1 MASPTIT
8 PSEYQAFRILL
19 EEACG
24 ILLGEDKHYL
34 VSSRLGRLMQ
44 EEGLATLGELV
55 TRLSGIRGASLR
67 TRVIDAMT
75 TNETLWFRD
84 TTPYDALTLHILPQF
99 AQTPLGRP
107 LRIWSAAC
115 SSGQEP
121 YSISIAVQEYLLGKP
136 GQLTW
141 GVQIVGT
148 DISSA
153 ILKEANAGIYDS
165 TSLARGLSPERRQR
179 FFTPVDGKWQVK
191 PELRTRVSFKELNL
205 KQSYAALAK
214 FDIIFCRNVLI
225 YFSAD
230 LKRDILTRMAQAL
243 NPDGYLIL
251 GSSEAISNLSSAF
264 EMVHYASGVVYRLK
278 NSTAGR

>member
-1 MASPTIT
+1 MVTPTIT
-8 PSEYQAFRILL
+8 PSECQTFRSFL

-34 VSSRLGRLMQ
+34 ISSRLGRLMHD
-44 EEGLATLGELV
+44 EGLATLGELV

-67 TRVIDAMT
+67 ARVIDAMT

-84 TTPYDALTLHILPQF
+84 TTPYDALTRHILPQY

-107 LRIWSAAC
+107 LHIWSAAC

-121 YSISIAVQEYLLGKP
+121 YSLSIAIQEYLLGKP

-148 DISSA
+148 DISSTV
-153 ILKEANAGIYDS
+153 LKEAAAGIYDS
-165 TSLARGLSPERRQR
+165 NNLARGLSPDRRQR
-179 FFTPVDGKWQVK
+179 FFTPVDGKWQIK
-191 PELRTRVSFKELNL
+191 PELRARVSFKELNL
-205 KQSYAALAK
+205 KQSYAALSR

-230 LKRDILTRMAQAL
+230 LKRDILARMAQAL
-243 NPDGYLIL
+243 NPGGYLIL

-264 EMVHYASGVVYRLK
+264 EMLHFAGGVIYRLK
-278 NSTAGR
+278 DSKPRG

>member
-1 MASPTIT
+1 MASAIIA
-8 PSEYQAFRILL
+8 PSDYQAFRIFL
-19 EEACG
+19 EGACG

-67 TRVIDAMT
+67 ARVINAMT

-121 YSISIAVQEYLLGKP
+121 YSISIAIQEYMLGKP

-153 ILKEANAGIYDS
+153 ILKEANAGIYDN

-191 PELRTRVSFKELNL
+191 PELRTHVNFKELNL
-205 KQSYAALAK
+205 KQSYAALGK

-230 LKRDILTRMAQAL
+230 LKRDILARMAQAL
-243 NPDGYLIL
+243 NPGGYLIL
-251 GSSEAISNLSSAF
+251 GSSEAISNLCSAF
-264 EMVHYASGVVYRLK
+264 EMLHYASGVVYRLK
-278 NSTAGR
+278 DNTAGR